1 MDANF
6 RLKNHLNSNFS
17 VDPGLWDG
25 TGYMVPRLPYES
37 YVLSQADAED
47 VGINLEFFMPLLGP
61 LTVPN

>member
-17 VDPGLWDG
+17 IAPGLWGD
-25 TGYMVPRLPYES
+25 TAYMVPRLPYES

-47 VGINLEFFMPLLGP
+47 VSFAFCKLQL
-61 LTVPN
+61 

>member
-25 TGYMVPRLPYES
+25 IGYMVPRLPYES

-47 VGINLEFFMPLLGP
+47 VSISPELFALLLG
-61 LTVPN
+61 LLIDPN

>member
-17 VDPGLWDG
+17 VDPGLWG
-25 TGYMVPRLPYES
+25 AAAYMVPRLAYES

-47 VGINLEFFMPLLGP
+47 VSSDAGSLRSR
-61 LTVPN
+61 